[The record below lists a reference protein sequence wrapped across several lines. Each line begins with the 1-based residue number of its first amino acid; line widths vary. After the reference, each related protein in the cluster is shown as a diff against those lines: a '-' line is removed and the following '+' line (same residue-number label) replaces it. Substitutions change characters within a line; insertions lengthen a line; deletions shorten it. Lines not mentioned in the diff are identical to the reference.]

1 MAQDPSG
8 DDSFES
14 GLADTELA
22 VDVAMANVI
31 ERTGDSSG
39 ARGAEEFALATGE
52 PAVVPVQADEESP
65 LADDPVR
72 YEEGPVLG
80 AGGMGEVRLYRDR
93 RIGRHVAMKSLLTH
107 TDTPSTRRRFLREA
121 RVQGQLEHPAVVPV
135 YDLGV
140 DAHGSP
146 HFTMKRVRG
155 ETLARV
161 IDMLARGDRDY
172 AARYGRRRLLVAFT
186 QVCHAVH
193 FAHERGVV
201 HRDLK
206 PSNMMIGDYG
216 EVYVLDWGVARVV
229 RADGT
234 EDDAASR
241 LPVVLDASTGL
252 TRQGDLVGSVG
263 YMAPEQMDGDPDAV
277 DARADVFA
285 LGVVLYELLALARFR
300 QQKSVLEAVR
310 TALEGEPARPSRVRS
325 DVPPELDEL
334 CARATAR
341 DRDAR
346 IASAGE
352 LAEAIERFLDGDR
365 DRALR
370 HALSAGHVQS
380 ARKRL
385 DAARD
390 LARTVPERP
399 APGLQEPAQVEAT
412 REVVRALALHP
423 ENAEA
428 QKLLVELMVDVSGP
442 VPPEAEAEVQAH
454 VTRMRTRG
462 ARSATWGLASM
473 LLTFPIAVWLGV
485 RSWLMV
491 GMLTVVTGA
500 AALVAV
506 YASRHGARSWQTYV
520 LASLCALLVTATS
533 FIAGPFVLVPALAA
547 VIAMYFVVH
556 VSPEERRISLA
567 LITAGALLPY
577 ALELFGWVPPGFS
590 FQSGGIAIHARMVEF
605 PPTAT
610 VTGLLY
616 TSVGFVALPA
626 VLAGWMHDELMDVQ
640 RQTVLRAWHL
650 KRLLTR
656 LGEGQG

>member
-22 VDVAMANVI
+22 VDVAVANVI
-31 ERTGDSSG
+31 ERTSESSG

-52 PAVVPVQADEESP
+52 PAVVPVHPDDESP
-65 LADDPVR
+65 LGDEQAR

-107 TDTPSTRRRFLREA
+107 TDTASTRRRFLREA

-135 YDLGV
+135 YDLGL

-206 PSNMMIGDYG
+206 PSNVMIGDYG
-216 EVYVLDWGVARVV
+216 EVYVLDWGVARVM
-229 RADGT
+229 RAGATD
-234 EDDAASR
+234 EAEPK

-285 LGVVLYELLALARFR
+285 LGVVLYELLALTRFR

-310 TALEGEPARPSRVRS
+310 TALSGESARPSRVRA

-341 DRDAR
+341 DPHAR
-346 IASAGE
+346 VASAGE
-352 LAEAIERFLDGDR
+352 LAEVIERYLDGDR

-370 HALSAGHVQS
+370 QALSAEHVVT
-380 ARKRL
+380 ARKCLETTR
-385 DAARD
+385 
-390 LARTVPERP
+390 
-399 APGLQEPAQVEAT
+399 EPAQIEAT
-412 REVVRALALHP
+412 REVVRALALDP
-423 ENAEA
+423 ENTDA

-473 LLTFPIAVWLGV
+473 LLTFPIAVWLGIK
-485 RSWLMV
+485 SWLMV
-491 GMLTVVTGA
+491 CLLTLVTGA

-506 YASRHGARSWQTYV
+506 YASRHGAQRWQTYV

-577 ALELFGWVPPGFS
+577 ALELVGGIPRGFS
-590 FQSGGIAIHARMVEF
+590 FETGGLVIHARMVEF

-616 TSVGFVALPA
+616 TSIGFVALPA
-626 VLAGWMHDELMDVQ
+626 VLAGWMHDELMAVQ
-640 RQTVLRAWHL
+640 RQTVLQAWHL

-656 LGEGQG
+656 LGENQG